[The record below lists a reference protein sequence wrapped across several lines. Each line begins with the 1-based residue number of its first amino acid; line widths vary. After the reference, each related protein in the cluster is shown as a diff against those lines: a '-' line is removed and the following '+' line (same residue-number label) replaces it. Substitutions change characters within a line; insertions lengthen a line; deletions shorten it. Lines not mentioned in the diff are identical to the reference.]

1 MNPSI
6 SSEITQIEQHLN
18 ELDFDKRQQVID
30 AYSRVV
36 DKFQKWM
43 LHLSFKRSPIK
54 PNPDNKLNEDE
65 QAIISFEYVY
75 NQISPSMYFYQIK
88 NLPFVQG
95 FDLISLLMINFKYMG
110 IMFSDLPIV
119 YQTVFDRIEI
129 SLVWYDDKLKLKLE
143 EFYIRNIKLLQL
155 SSEYL
160 KLNIL
165 PVSLLKSE
173 DFSNVVKNS
182 HKIRVLVEK
191 VNSEINIQEKLL
203 KKPFP
208 LKEFFKINN
217 EVIKMLSFSLELI
230 KPHYLL
236 SDLNLESS
244 SQENYSAVW
253 L

>member
-1 MNPSI
+1 
-6 SSEITQIEQHLN
+6 
-18 ELDFDKRQQVID
+18 
-30 AYSRVV
+30 
-36 DKFQKWM
+36 
-43 LHLSFKRSPIK
+43 
-54 PNPDNKLNEDE
+54 
-65 QAIISFEYVY
+65 
-75 NQISPSMYFYQIK
+75 
-88 NLPFVQG
+88 
-95 FDLISLLMINFKYMG
+95 MG

-244 SQENYSAVW
+244 SQENYSAV
-253 L
+253 